1 MRIVPLKAEDK
12 HLIDLN
18 SKENDENEEPKP
30 EIPIDYQFLVYANRF
45 NKDYRT
51 MHDYNKRKQ

>member
-1 MRIVPLKAEDK
+1 M
-12 HLIDLN
+12 IDLN
-18 SKENDENEEPKP
+18 IQENDNDEPQP

-51 MHDYNKRKQ
+51 MHEYNKRKH